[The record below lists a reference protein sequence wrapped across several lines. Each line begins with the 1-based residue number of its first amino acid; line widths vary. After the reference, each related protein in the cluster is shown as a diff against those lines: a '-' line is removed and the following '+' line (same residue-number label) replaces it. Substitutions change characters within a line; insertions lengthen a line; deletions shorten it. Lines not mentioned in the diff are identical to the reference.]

1 MNAAAHQLTAGA
13 LVGLFLADKEQKSG
27 QATAE
32 PLISGAAVAVL
43 TKLRD
48 LLEPATSPNH
58 RQFFH
63 SIAFASL
70 LGLGLYKRH
79 KWEPEE
85 LGGQVL
91 EEGRDARALLL
102 PHSSRPR
109 CDRPKVAPPYWQIL
123 GVRHGRRPS

>member
-32 PLISGAAVAVL
+32 PLISGAAAAVL
-43 TKLRD
+43 TKLPD

-70 LGLGLYKRH
+70 LGLGVYKLH
-79 KWEPEE
+79 KWEPQESGDR
-85 LGGQVL
+85 LWKKVGML
-91 EEGRDARALLL
+91 ALSCYLIHLALDATTPRSL
-102 PHSSRPR
+102 PLIG
-109 CDRPKVAPPYWQIL
+109 KF
-123 GVRHGRRPS
+123 